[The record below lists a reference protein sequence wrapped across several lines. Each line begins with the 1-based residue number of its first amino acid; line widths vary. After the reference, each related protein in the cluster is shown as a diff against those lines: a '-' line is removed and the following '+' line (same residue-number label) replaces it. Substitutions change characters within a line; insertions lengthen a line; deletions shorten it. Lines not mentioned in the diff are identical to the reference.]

1 MLARCP
7 SCFHN
12 FVNFWCQMTCSPDQA
27 TFTNA
32 AKVTDDYVEEL
43 DYAVSMDYAQG
54 MYDSCKDVSNPTTGL
69 SLINFIKN

>member
-1 MLARCP
+1 
-7 SCFHN
+7 
-12 FVNFWCQMTCSPDQA
+12 MTCSPDQA

-69 SLINFIKN
+69 SLINFTKNYVRVGTVYNTYSSIVIS